1 MTPFKQHTGLV
12 YPFDRANIDTDAI
25 LPKQYL
31 KSIRKFGYGDWLFD
45 DLRYLDDGDVTTPV
59 GTRRKN
65 PDFLLNHADYAGC
78 SILLARDNFGC
89 GSSREHAV
97 WALRDYGF
105 TAVLAPGFAD
115 IFYNNCFKNGILPI
129 ALPADIVDELFAISS
144 TEKLRLT
151 VDLQTKSIFTETY
164 QWHFDIDESRRQNL
178 LEGLDEISVTL
189 KDADTIHAFEAQLKQ
204 SEPWIFQTIR

>member
-1 MTPFKQHTGLV
+1 MKPFTQHTGQV

-45 DLRYLDDGDVTTPV
+45 DLRYLDGGDVTTPV
-59 GTRRKN
+59 SERRKN
-65 PDFLLNHADYAGC
+65 PDFLLNHADYAA
-78 SILLARDNFGC
+78 SSVLLARDNFGC

-105 TAVLAPGFAD
+105 AVVLAPSFAD
-115 IFYNNCFKNGILPI
+115 IFYNNCFKNGLLPI
-129 ALPADIVDELFAISS
+129 ALPNETIDELFAMSQS
-144 TEKLRLT
+144 EKLFVT
-151 VDLQTKSIFTETY
+151 VDLQTQSIFTETH

-189 KDADTIHAFEAQLKQ
+189 KDADTIHAFEDKLKQ
-204 SEPWIFQTIR
+204 AEPWVFQNIL

>member
-1 MTPFKQHTGLV
+1 MTPFVQHSGQV

-31 KSIRKFGYGDWLFD
+31 KSIRKFGYADWLFD
-45 DLRYLDDGDVTTPV
+45 DLRYLDGGDVNTPT
-59 GTRRKN
+59 GKRRKN
-65 PDFLLNHADYAGC
+65 PGFLLNHADYANC

-105 TAVLAPGFAD
+105 KVVLAPSFAD

-129 ALPADIVDELFAISS
+129 TLPTEIIDELFTLSQH
-144 TEKLRLT
+144 EHVFLT
-151 VDLQTKSIFTETY
+151 VDLKHYSIFTDTR
-164 QWHFDIDESRRQNL
+164 QWTFDIDASRRKNL
-178 LEGLDEISVTL
+178 LEGLDEISITL
-189 KDADTIHAFEAQLKQ
+189 KDDDVISAFEASLQRE
-204 SEPWIFQTIR
+204 EPWTFQTIR